1 MGKADDD
8 ELDHEE
14 AMRRVNQT
22 LRGARVAGPTP
33 LHQKLKKGIEAPQD
47 QGALILRRYST
58 SSWTSVA
65 GFLESVSLLCFARRI
80 ACAIALSC
88 SALSLS

>member
-1 MGKADDD
+1 VGKADDD

-33 LHQKLKKGIEAPQD
+33 LHQKL
-47 QGALILRRYST
+47 
-58 SSWTSVA
+58 
-65 GFLESVSLLCFARRI
+65 
-80 ACAIALSC
+80 
-88 SALSLS
+88 